1 MEKTKHQSFL
11 FVILL
16 MAAFIFPQRAM
27 AGIGLEMWDT
37 YVLKNGVVYQLGRE
51 LGGPDEYF
59 TMEDLFEIYPFSG
72 NYFGIAGVVG
82 HLCSGVPIYD
92 EDGNVIKRVCKHNQL
107 NIVSS
112 VSFEGEEFVVSDIWG
127 FDPMSKYEDTDN
139 MFWVNGEV
147 EMDPNVSIGQIS
159 FPNTIVRWHVNES
172 YKYTKWWNSLPD
184 GVVYIG
190 NLASCYK
197 GSVPSHVTIKNGTTY
212 IGGGC
217 FQGNNQLQ
225 SISLPS
231 SVNRI
236 YSNAFMNCANL
247 EEVEL
252 SLPELEY
259 ILPHAFQ
266 NCTSLKKM
274 HVSGYSGNT
283 ITIPSSVKKV
293 FGDAFKGCTSI
304 EKVKTQSSGTKFG
317 KSVFEDCT
325 GLKSIDIAGG
335 ISSGMFCNCTS
346 LNDIVVKGTFI
357 GSEAFSGCTK
367 LEEIVLSS
375 VTRIGISVFKGCT
388 NLKKVTM
395 PWGFDG
401 YGIYD
406 YDDEGGGYEFFG
418 NVFSGCSIISLSIT
432 PTTDYVNNNGVTFL
446 NNGSAF
452 KALSVL
458 NIANGVPAIGHLEAN
473 PAIINC
479 YAGTPPKC
487 DGMSNSIFY
496 PEEYLNFGV
505 TFSGYDGVLHVPQG
519 SLQLYKKAECW
530 KNFYR
535 IIDDLPPAGG
545 APDVNGD
552 LNGDGVVDV
561 DDLNILINI
570 MVKKDN
576 ANIDKAKADL
586 NEDGVVDV
594 DDLNLLINIMVGKA

>member
-1 MEKTKHQSFL
+1 MGISKHQSFL

-16 MAAFIFPQRAM
+16 MAAFIFPQRVM
-27 AGIGLEMWDT
+27 AGIGFSAWDI
-37 YVLKNGVVYQLGRE
+37 YVLKNGVIYQLGQE
-51 LGGPDEYF
+51 DWWPDEYF
-59 TMEDLFEIYPFSG
+59 TLDEVQELGLSG
-72 NYFGIAGVVG
+72 HYSGIAAVVG
-82 HLCSGVPIYD
+82 HLCNGVPIYD
-92 EDGNVIKRVCKHNQL
+92 EDGNFIKRICKHDQL
-107 NIVSS
+107 NISSS
-112 VSFEGEEFVVSDIWG
+112 VTFEGEEFVVTDIWG
-127 FDPMSKYEDTDN
+127 FDPMSKDEDTDN
-139 MFWVNGEV
+139 MFWVNEV
-147 EMDPNVSIGQIS
+147 EMDPNVSIGHIS
-159 FPNTIVRWHVNES
+159 FPNTIIRGWGDNRS
-172 YKYTKWWNSLPD
+172 YEYTKWWNSLPD
-184 GVVYIG
+184 GVVYFG
-190 NLASCYK
+190 NLAYCCK

-217 FQGNNQLQ
+217 FSGVSQLQ

-236 YSNAFMNCANL
+236 YSNAFKDCANL

-252 SLPELEY
+252 SLPELKY
-259 ILPHAFQ
+259 IYPNAFR

-304 EKVKTQSSGTKFG
+304 EKVKTQASGTEFG
-317 KSVFEDCT
+317 KGVFEDCT
-325 GLKSIDIAGG
+325 GLKSFDNAGA
-335 ISSGMFCNCTS
+335 ISSRMFCNCTS
-346 LNDIVVKGTFI
+346 LKNINFSGTSI
-357 GSEAFSGCTK
+357 GSKAFSGCTM
-367 LEEIVLSS
+367 LEEIDLSS
-375 VTRIGISVFKGCT
+375 VTSIGVMAFNGCSD
-388 NLKKVTM
+388 LKKVAM
-395 PWGFDG
+395 PWGFYS
-401 YGIYD
+401 YGCD
-406 YDDEGGGYEFFG
+406 VENFENFSG
-418 NVFSGCSIISLSIT
+418 NVFSGCSISSLSIT
-432 PTTDYVNNNGVTFL
+432 PSTDDVNNNGVSFL

-452 KALSVL
+452 KGLSVL

-487 DGMSNSIFY
+487 DGISYSSYY

-552 LNGDGVVDV
+552 LNGDGIVDV
-561 DDLNILINI
+561 DDLNLIINI
-570 MVKKDN
+570 MLEKNGDD
-576 ANIDKAKADL
+576 ADKADL
-586 NEDGVVDV
+586 NGDGVVDV
-594 DDLNLLINIMVGKA
+594 DDLNLIINIMLGKV